1 MAFVDITEDNIS
13 ELMKSKDSKS
23 TQRAVTRSTKLFR
36 DFLIQKN
43 EPEEFETY
51 TKQKLDEMLRLFYA
65 SIRKKDGEMM
75 KKSSVNLLK
84 YGLAKHLKETAQI
97 DINIDPVCASSKGVF
112 SAVLTDMKKK
122 GFGAVKH
129 KPAIFQE
136 DLIKLYDVSGVALNS
151 CTPQGLLNKCWFDV
165 MTFLCRR
172 GRENLRQMTRDT
184 FKINT
189 DGTGRKFVMQVCK
202 ISVIKCRLIVKINKN
217 LCNSQNIDA
226 NM

>member
-1 MAFVDITEDNIS
+1 
-13 ELMKSKDSKS
+13 
-23 TQRAVTRSTKLFR
+23 
-36 DFLIQKN
+36 
-43 EPEEFETY
+43 
-51 TKQKLDEMLRLFYA
+51 MLRLFYA
-65 SIRKKDGEMM
+65 SIGKKDGEMM

-97 DINIDPVCASSKGVF
+97 DINIDPVFASSKGVF

-129 KPAIFQE
+129 KPAICQE
-136 DLIKLYDVSGVALNS
+136 DLIKLYDVSGVALNP

-172 GRENLRQMTRDT
+172 GRENLRQMTLDT

-189 DGTGRKFVMQVCK
+189 DGTGRKFVMNYTNHSIRATSITEMDEAGVASRHIMR
-202 ISVIKCRLIVKINKN
+202 ISGHKSEASIKNYSNRLSDKKRGKYLTV
-217 LCNSQNIDA
+217 LA
-226 NM
+226 TL